1 MGGVCSKSGEEQNC
15 LEDLARKYEEK
26 RAFAKGRHKLEGN
39 IKLYVNH
46 VEREDIEG
54 IHLTQ
59 EREN

>member
-1 MGGVCSKSGEEQNC
+1 
-15 LEDLARKYEEK
+15 LARKYEEK
-26 RAFAKGRHKLEGN
+26 RAFAKGRHEWEGN
-39 IKLYVNH
+39 IKLDLKH